1 LLAEFFERGILRFE
15 NTVGSEKNNV
25 NPVANSMV
33 VSSYWSVGN
42 QAEGD
47 ALEADDLYL
56 TVTDPRGIGAA
67 SVGQGELARRGV
79 KNREQHGNESRFEP
93 RAEQPL
99 I

>member
-1 LLAEFFERGILRFE
+1 
-15 NTVGSEKNNV
+15 
-25 NPVANSMV
+25 MV
-33 VSSYWSVGN
+33 VFIVLSFGN

-47 ALEADDLYL
+47 ALEADDLHL
-56 TVTDPRGIGAA
+56 TVTDQEGIGAA

-79 KNREQHGNESRFEP
+79 KTANNMCNESRFEP